1 MEEKLPYRHYW
12 FSRRAVERLVGQIR
26 PAIAYHIRRLEEYGV
41 ITAQMRNRA
50 ACRRKEGGREVY
62 RWIDVFNIFA
72 LRAIA
77 HSFDTVRAASVEER
91 CDDIIKRNN
100 DADYSKTKTIFI
112 DH

>member
-1 MEEKLPYRHYW
+1 MNKNPYKFYW

-26 PAIAYHIRRLEEYGV
+26 PAIAYHVKRLEEYGV
-41 ITAQMRNRA
+41 ITPQMRSRA
-50 ACRRKEGGREVY
+50 ACRRWEGDREVY

-91 CDDIIKRNN
+91 CNDIIKWNN
-100 DADYSKTKTIFI
+100 DADYEKKETVFI